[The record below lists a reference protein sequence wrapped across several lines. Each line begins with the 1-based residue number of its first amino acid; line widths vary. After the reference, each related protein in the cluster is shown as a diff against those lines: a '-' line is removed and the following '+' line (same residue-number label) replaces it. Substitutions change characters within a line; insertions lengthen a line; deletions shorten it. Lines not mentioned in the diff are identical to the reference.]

1 MKKVLKILA
10 IILLVLVLVVA
21 AIMIYVKTALP
32 NVGEASELK
41 IEITPERLA
50 RGKYLANH
58 VALCTDCHSTRDWT
72 KFAGPTVPG
81 TSGAG
86 GEIFDQIMGFPGSYH
101 ARNITPFG
109 LEDWTDGEI
118 FRAITSGVSK
128 DGVALFPIMPYLN
141 YGKMNKEDVY
151 SIMAYIRSLPS
162 VPSEIPASISNF
174 PMNFIINT
182 IPQKPNFQKMPTQ
195 SDQTAYGEYLFNI
208 AACAECHTPKD
219 ERGQSI
225 AGLELAG
232 GFAFPIPTGGI
243 VRTSNLTPHETG
255 LKNWTSEQF
264 VTRFNM
270 YTDSTYQNPKIEDGE
285 FNTPMPW
292 LKYAEM
298 NTTDLEAIFAF
309 LQTVAAIENRVE
321 RFTP

>member
-128 DGVALFPIMPYLN
+128 DGVALLPIMPYL
-141 YGKMNKEDVY
+141 
-151 SIMAYIRSLPS
+151 LH
-162 VPSEIPASISNF
+162 
-174 PMNFIINT
+174 
-182 IPQKPNFQKMPTQ
+182 
-195 SDQTAYGEYLFNI
+195 SDL
-208 AACAECHTPKD
+208 H
-219 ERGQSI
+219 
-225 AGLELAG
+225 LL
-232 GFAFPIPTGGI
+232 
-243 VRTSNLTPHETG
+243 
-255 LKNWTSEQF
+255 
-264 VTRFNM
+264 
-270 YTDSTYQNPKIEDGE
+270 
-285 FNTPMPW
+285 
-292 LKYAEM
+292 
-298 NTTDLEAIFAF
+298 
-309 LQTVAAIENRVE
+309 
-321 RFTP
+321 